1 MIFSIFFSYCCFC
14 TFIIFFLAKLNSFLI
29 STYYTCFLFVF
40 PFFLLNKNT
49 TLCFAI
55 FHTSF
60 LIYGSS
66 FFMNANYF
74 VRSLFFLCV
83 AFKVDFSLLFLLYFY
98 WFIPSRWFPFLF
110 NNTGATTRT
119 TAIIILLLV
128 KLIFGCWLVS
138 FCDRL
143 DGSLIYLIFQILSL
157 FYGGERADRRIVKH
171 NGTRRRWQELM
182 KKRNVVTQPRRYLD
196 WLKNWQFWASV
207 NILRQQNR
215 LAQQQWC

>member
-1 MIFSIFFSYCCFC
+1 MARRSSWMPIILWGLCFFCVLLLKLIFLCFFFF
-14 TFIIFFLAKLNSFLI
+14 TFTDSFL
-29 STYYTCFLFVF
+29 V
-40 PFFLLNKNT
+40 
-49 TLCFAI
+49 
-55 FHTSF
+55 
-60 LIYGSS
+60 
-66 FFMNANYF
+66 
-74 VRSLFFLCV
+74 
-83 AFKVDFSLLFLLYFY
+83 VDFL
-98 WFIPSRWFPFLF
+98 FLF